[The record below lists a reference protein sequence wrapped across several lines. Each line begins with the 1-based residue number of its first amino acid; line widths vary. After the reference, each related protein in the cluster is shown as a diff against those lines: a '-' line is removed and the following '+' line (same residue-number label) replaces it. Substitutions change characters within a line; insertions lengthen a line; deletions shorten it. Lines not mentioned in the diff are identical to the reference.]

1 VTVSVVKEAE
11 VLISELAVQSGVP
24 LATVK
29 FYLREGLL
37 APGSA
42 TSATRAIYGQMHV
55 RRLRLVRALVEVGG
69 LRLAVVR
76 EVLAALD
83 DPSRSKHDVLGAA
96 HDRLAAQV
104 PAVDQAALD
113 AADAHLA
120 RLGWRVHPQAPHRRV
135 LARALAACTAVGH
148 PVDPATIDTYA
159 RAALMV
165 AEVDLAS
172 VPTTDRALA
181 MERVVIGT
189 VLHEPLLLA
198 LRRLAQAHV
207 SARLAKR

>member
-1 VTVSVVKEAE
+1 
-11 VLISELAVQSGVP
+11 
-24 LATVK
+24 VK

-42 TSATRAIYGQMHV
+42 TSATRAVYGQMHV

-69 LRLAVVR
+69 LRLAAVR

-96 HDRLAAQV
+96 HDPLAAQV

-113 AADAHLA
+113 TADAHLA
-120 RLGWRVHPQAPHRRV
+120 RLGWRVHPEAPHRRV

-172 VPTTDRALA
+172 VPRTDRALA